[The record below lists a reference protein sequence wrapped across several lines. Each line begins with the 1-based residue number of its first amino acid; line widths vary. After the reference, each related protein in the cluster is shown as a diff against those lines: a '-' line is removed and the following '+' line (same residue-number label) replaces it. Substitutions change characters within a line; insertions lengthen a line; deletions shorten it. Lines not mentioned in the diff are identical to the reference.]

1 MKIEKIKP
9 IPKYIKEQ
17 IHKLDLER
25 YPKQDGVDR
34 FYSYL
39 TKNDGELVKVT
50 VAVKTRYKT
59 HWHCKQV
66 AVHGVDSERCFVKDM
81 CFYYISGYHVGW
93 YEEELTRTPKW
104 YESPDWGWCDDKYFD
119 PHAYLINK
127 EYIAKFPEFKYSASN
142 LADGDRIL
150 QYLRTYRKFPVTEY
164 LLKLGLSRYVKGTQ
178 LLKRLTTN
186 KDFRKW
192 IARHRDELLK
202 DFYYTQ
208 TIFKAFRENRSLA
221 EVQTVI
227 EAKKSLSSNSSYNRI
242 KEVFQKDLERF
253 FSYIGKQQTD
263 LNCYKD
269 YLTAC
274 EALGLDMTL
283 ERNRYPHDFKHWHDV
298 RIDEYAT
305 LKAEQDAVKRKDLYE
320 KFAKV
325 AEKYLPLQRL
335 MKEGYVCILAKSP
348 AELVREGDFLHH
360 CVGKYGYDQKFT
372 REESLIFF
380 VRPKDDMAT
389 PFVTLEYSLSKH
401 SILQCYAAGN
411 QKPEASVMDF
421 VENKWLP
428 YANRKLK
435 KIAA

>member
-9 IPKYIKEQ
+9 IPKYIQ
-17 IHKLDLER
+17 KLIKKIDLEQH
-25 YPKQDGVDR
+25 PAQNGVVR

-39 TKNDGELVKVT
+39 TKNNGELVKIT
-50 VAVKTRYKT
+50 VAVKTKYKT

-66 AVHGVDSERCFVKDM
+66 AVHGINSARCFVKDM

-93 YEEELTRTPKW
+93 FEEGLTRTPKW
-104 YESPDWGWCDDKYFD
+104 YESSDWGWAEDKYFD
-119 PHAYLINK
+119 PHAKLVNK
-127 EYIAKFPEFKYSASN
+127 DFVAKFPEFKYSAFN
-142 LADGDRIL
+142 LADGDRII
-150 QYLRTYRKFPVTEY
+150 QYLRTYKQFPVTEY
-164 LLKLGLSRYVKGTQ
+164 LLKLGLSRYVKGTI
-178 LLKRLTTN
+178 LLKRLTKN

-192 IARHRDELLK
+192 IVRHRDELLK
-202 DFYYTQ
+202 DFYYTN
-208 TIFKAFRENRSLA
+208 TIFKAFKENRSLVEIQA
-221 EVQTVI
+221 IE
-227 EAKKSLSSNSSYNRI
+227 EAKKSLSSNSNYNRI
-242 KEVFQKDLERF
+242 KEVFQNDLERF

-274 EALGLDMTL
+274 EALGLDMSL
-283 ERNRYPHDFKHWHDV
+283 KRNRYPHDFKRWHDI

-305 LKAEQDAVKRKDLYE
+305 LKAEQDAIKRKELYE

-325 AEKYLPLQRL
+325 AEKYLPLQRD
-335 MKEGYVCILAKSP
+335 MKEGFVCILAKSP
-348 AELVREGDFLHH
+348 AELVREGDYLHH

-380 VRPKDDMAT
+380 VRSKEDLAT

-401 SILQCYAAGN
+401 TILQCYGLNN
-411 QKPEASVMDF
+411 QKPEPCVMDF

-435 KIAA
+435 KIVA

>member
-9 IPKYIKEQ
+9 IPKYIQ
-17 IHKLDLER
+17 KLIKKIDLEQH
-25 YPKQDGVDR
+25 PAQNGVVR

-39 TKNDGELVKVT
+39 TKNNGELVKIT
-50 VAVKTRYKT
+50 VAVKTKHKT

-66 AVHGVDSERCFVKDM
+66 AVHGINSACCFVKDM

-93 YEEELTRTPKW
+93 FEEGLTRTPKW
-104 YESPDWGWCDDKYFD
+104 YESSDWGWAEDKYFD
-119 PHAYLINK
+119 PHAKLVNK
-127 EYIAKFPEFKYSASN
+127 DFVAKFPEFKYSAFN
-142 LADGDRIL
+142 LADGDRII
-150 QYLRTYRKFPVTEY
+150 QYLRTYKQFPVTEY
-164 LLKLGLSRYVKGTQ
+164 LLKLGLSRYVKGTI
-178 LLKRLTTN
+178 LLKRLTKN

-202 DFYYTQ
+202 DFYYTN
-208 TIFKAFRENRSLA
+208 TIFKAFKENRSLVEIQA
-221 EVQTVI
+221 IE
-227 EAKKSLSSNSSYNRI
+227 EAKKSLSSNSNYNRI
-242 KEVFQKDLERF
+242 KEVFQNDLERF

-274 EALGLDMTL
+274 EALGLDMSL
-283 ERNRYPHDFKHWHDV
+283 KRNRYPHDFKRWHDI

-305 LKAEQDAVKRKDLYE
+305 LKAEQDAIKRKELYE

-325 AEKYLPLQRL
+325 AEKYLPLQRD
-335 MKEGYVCILAKSP
+335 MKEGFVCILAKSP
-348 AELVREGDFLHH
+348 AELVREGDYLHH

-380 VRPKDDMAT
+380 VRSKEDLAT

-401 SILQCYAAGN
+401 TILQCYGLNN
-411 QKPEASVMDF
+411 QKPEPCVMDF

-435 KIAA
+435 KIVA

>member
-9 IPKYIKEQ
+9 IPKYIKKL
-17 IHKLDLER
+17 IHKIDLER
-25 YPKQDGVDR
+25 YPAQDGIVR

-39 TKNDGELVKVT
+39 AVWKKELVKIT

-66 AVHGVDSERCFVKDM
+66 AVHGIDSERCFVKDM

-93 YEEELTRTPKW
+93 FEEGLTRTPKW
-104 YESPDWGWCDDKYFD
+104 YESSDWGWAEDKYFD
-119 PHAYLINK
+119 PHAKLVNK
-127 EYIAKFPEFKYSASN
+127 DFVAKFPEFKFSAFN
-142 LADGDRIL
+142 LADGDRIN
-150 QYLRTYRKFPVTEY
+150 QYLRTYKQFPVTEY
-164 LLKLGLSRYVKGTQ
+164 LLKLGLSRYVKGTI
-178 LLKRLTTN
+178 LLKRLTKN

-202 DFYYTQ
+202 DFYYTN
-208 TIFKAFRENRSLA
+208 TIFKAFKENRSLVEIQA
-221 EVQTVI
+221 IE
-227 EAKKSLSSNSSYNRI
+227 EAKKSLSSNSNYNRI
-242 KEVFQKDLERF
+242 KEVFQNDLERF

-274 EALGLDMTL
+274 EALGLDMSL
-283 ERNRYPHDFKHWHDV
+283 KRNRYPHDFKRWHDI

-305 LKAEQDAVKRKDLYE
+305 LKAEQDAIKRKELYE

-325 AEKYLPLQRL
+325 AEKYLPLQRD
-335 MKEGYVCILAKSP
+335 MKEGFVCILAKSP
-348 AELVREGDFLHH
+348 AELVREGDYLHH

-380 VRPKDDMAT
+380 VRSKEDLAT

-401 SILQCYAAGN
+401 TILQCYGLNN
-411 QKPEASVMDF
+411 QKPEPCVMDF

-435 KIAA
+435 KIVA

>member
-9 IPKYIKEQ
+9 IPKYIKKL
-17 IHKLDLER
+17 IHKIDLER
-25 YPKQDGVDR
+25 YPAQDGIVR

-39 TKNDGELVKVT
+39 TKNDGELVKIT
-50 VAVKTRYKT
+50 VAVKTKYKT

-66 AVHGVDSERCFVKDM
+66 AVHSINSARCFVKDM

-93 YEEELTRTPKW
+93 FEEGLTRTPKW
-104 YESPDWGWCDDKYFD
+104 YESSDWGWAEDKYFD
-119 PHAYLINK
+119 PHAKLVNK
-127 EYIAKFPEFKYSASN
+127 DFVAKSSEFKYSAFN
-142 LADGDRIL
+142 LADGDRII
-150 QYLRTYRKFPVTEY
+150 QYLRTYKQFPVTEY
-164 LLKLGLSRYVKGTQ
+164 LLKLGLSRYVKGTI
-178 LLKRLTTN
+178 LLKRLTKN

-202 DFYYTQ
+202 DFYYTN
-208 TIFKAFRENRSLA
+208 TIFKAFKENRSLVEIQA
-221 EVQTVI
+221 IE
-227 EAKKSLSSNSSYNRI
+227 EAKKSLSSNSNYNRI
-242 KEVFQKDLERF
+242 KEVFQNDLERF

-274 EALGLDMTL
+274 EALGLDMSL
-283 ERNRYPHDFKHWHDV
+283 KRNRYPHDFKRWHDI

-305 LKAEQDAVKRKDLYE
+305 LKAEQDAIKRKDLYE

-325 AEKYLPLQRL
+325 AEKYLPLQRD
-335 MKEGYVCILAKSP
+335 MKEGFVCILAKSP
-348 AELVREGDFLHH
+348 AELVREGDYLHH

-380 VRPKDDMAT
+380 VRSKEDLAT

-401 SILQCYAAGN
+401 TILQCYGLNN
-411 QKPEASVMDF
+411 QKPEPCVMDF

-435 KIAA
+435 KIVA